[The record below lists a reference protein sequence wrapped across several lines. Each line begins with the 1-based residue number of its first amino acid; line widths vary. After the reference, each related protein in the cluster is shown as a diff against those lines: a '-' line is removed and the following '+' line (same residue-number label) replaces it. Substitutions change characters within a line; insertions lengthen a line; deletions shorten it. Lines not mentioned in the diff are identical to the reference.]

1 MRFTEIVGLAS
12 ARMALT
18 ILAVDPSIGGV
29 ALAAGVGSGKST
41 LARAFAGLVPDEMP
55 FVELPVSTTVDRLI
69 GGLDLGRTLATG
81 TRQFSSGL
89 LARAN
94 AGVLAVDGLNLLPE
108 GVVASVIETMGSGV
122 VAVERDGFSRRDPA
136 AFVLVGSYDPGEG
149 AVRTG
154 LLDRIGLVVAPQA
167 SADVDE
173 RAAVIRA
180 SRIVPNPDDD
190 AADELAVL
198 RGAIAMARDIL
209 PRVKISDE
217 LLLELAGAADAL
229 GVEGNRADVF
239 AAKVARAACALAG
252 RDEVVQADL
261 ERAMTLVLIPRAT
274 RLPADDAEPPPPP
287 PPPDATDD
295 NDEDETSAEPEP
307 DEKREPEEQNA
318 PGAMDETIFEAL
330 AIPLPPDIL
339 DLPFA
344 HARRAKGGSRGSTV
358 SAKRGRAV
366 GHEAGALAGRSLALV
381 PTLVAA
387 APAQRMRRAEADA
400 GKASGAIVR
409 TAGVLVRRDDIR
421 VKRFR
426 QKAGTLYLFAVDAS
440 GSMALNRM
448 RETKGAIASL
458 LQNAYVNRDR
468 VALVAFRGR
477 EAELLLPPSQS
488 VERAKRELDV
498 LPTGGGTPL
507 ASALVLTRELA
518 KREAARGT
526 ATTVLVLM
534 TDGRGNIALH
544 REEGPPPS
552 RDALQ
557 AEVRALAL
565 SLRADGVRSVV
576 IDTQPAFR
584 SRGDAA
590 QLAALLDARYVALPN
605 ATADRIVGAI
615 AL

>member
-18 ILAVDPSIGGV
+18 ILAVDPSLGGV

-41 LARAFAGLVPDEMP
+41 LARAFAGLLPDGTP
-55 FVELPVSTTVDRLI
+55 FVELPVGTTVDRLV

-81 TRQFSSGL
+81 TRAFSQGL
-89 LARAN
+89 LAQAN
-94 AGVLAVDGLNLLPE
+94 DGVLAVDGMNLL
-108 GVVASVIETMGSGV
+108 GDAVVASVIETMGSGV

-136 AFVLVGSYDPGEG
+136 AFVVVGSYDPGEG

-154 LLDRIGLVVAPQA
+154 LLDRIALVVAPQA
-167 SADVDE
+167 ASDAEE

-180 SRIVPNPDDD
+180 SRIVPDPDDD

-198 RGAIAMARDIL
+198 RGAIAMAREIL
-209 PRVKISDE
+209 PRVRIADE
-217 LLLELAGAADAL
+217 LLLDLANAAEVL

-252 RDEVVQADL
+252 REDVVQDDL

-274 RLPADDAEPPPPP
+274 RLPEKRDESEEPPPPP
-287 PPPDATDD
+287 PPPPDG
-295 NDEDETSAEPEP
+295 DEDESSSDDTEP
-307 DEKREPEEQNA
+307 DDAPEPEEQNA
-318 PGAMDETIFEAL
+318 PGALDETIFEAL
-330 AIPLPPDIL
+330 DISLPADVL
-339 DLPFA
+339 DLPFT
-344 HARRAKGGSRGSTV
+344 HSRRAKGGSRGSTV

-366 GHEAGALAGRSLALV
+366 GHEAAPLAGRSLALV

-387 APAQRMRRAEADA
+387 APAQRLRRADA
-400 GKASGAIVR
+400 AAGGAAPH
-409 TAGVLVRRDDIR
+409 AGVLVRRDDIR

-448 RETKGAIASL
+448 REAKGAIATL
-458 LQNAYVNRDR
+458 LQNAYVHRDR
-468 VALVAFRGR
+468 VALTSFRGK

-507 ASALVLTRELA
+507 ASALVLARELA
-518 KREAARGT
+518 RRESARGT

-534 TDGRGNIALH
+534 TDGRGNIPLAPGPDAPT
-544 REEGPPPS
+544 RE
-552 RDALQ
+552 ALQ
-557 AEVRALAL
+557 EEVRLLAL
-565 SLRADGVRSVV
+565 GLRADGVRAVV
-576 IDTQPAFR
+576 IDTQPAFK

-590 QLAALLDARYVALPN
+590 ALAGWLDARYVSLPN
-605 ATADRIVGAI
+605 ATAQRIVDAV
-615 AL
+615 L